1 MIETP
6 SNDHYGNGAAHKRSL
21 VIQGLWT
28 AVEETTELRSTL
40 KHAVES

>member
-6 SNDHYGNGAAHKRSL
+6 LNNHCGNGAAHKQSL

-28 AVEETTELRSTL
+28 AAERTELRSTL